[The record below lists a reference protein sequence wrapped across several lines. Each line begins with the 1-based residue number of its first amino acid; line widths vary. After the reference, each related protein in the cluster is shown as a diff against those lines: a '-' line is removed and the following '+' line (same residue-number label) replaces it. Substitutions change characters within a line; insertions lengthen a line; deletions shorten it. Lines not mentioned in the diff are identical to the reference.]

1 MIFKKALDVMN
12 RCPLVLDLLGTSV
25 LRVSIA
31 RGSVRNGR
39 VKVTFVLKG
48 SNDQYLVYLQGN
60 ESDESIEVLSL
71 HRRAEV
77 PAKEY
82 FIYRDGNL
90 VAELSEEKKTEM
102 LIESNVKEVVDE
114 LKE

>member
-48 SNDQYLVYLQGN
+48 SNDQYLV
-60 ESDESIEVLSL
+60 
-71 HRRAEV
+71 
-77 PAKEY
+77 
-82 FIYRDGNL
+82 
-90 VAELSEEKKTEM
+90 
-102 LIESNVKEVVDE
+102 
-114 LKE
+114 